1 MNTRALTHPA
11 SIYFPA
17 AGRTYDVILDLNRDS
32 ALRTGVLA
40 RQYAWQES
48 ASTSNRYLTC
58 ACGHP
63 GPKFYVRATN
73 LLDSKRRYDVARFP
87 RSASAHET
95 TCHFHDHEVPKQEP
109 ADPPG
114 PRKVLRGDF
123 AALFVSKGRPG
134 RVRKAVSARRK
145 RSALRHRSVGAYS
158 PRLRRF
164 GKELLVRS
172 GVCDWRPWFAD
183 RRGIVRVESMVAV
196 AFSQLLR
203 DNTSKLATALRGLG
217 DDAVFGSWSFAM
229 NHAVGRPIKKA
240 LAHGLVTSIGPPSS
254 DGARELRFY
263 PPGLPHLVVPEEV
276 FDGAT
281 ANPLILGPNGVLDH
295 PLWIVCVAEQFEGV
309 WMAHELAAFRL
320 TRIGLIPVD
329 SGNEERM
336 VERLIAESRS
346 FKRLLLPP
354 GNGSRQVPDFMLEDS
369 MPKMYIEVAGRQSP
383 AYLQSL
389 EKKMM
394 RWKNRVVAWH
404 THTPLAKFC
413 MPPVAPTLRA

>member
-1 MNTRALTHPA
+1 MNTPALTHPA

-17 AGRTYDVILDLNRDS
+17 EGRTYDFILDLNRDS
-32 ALRTGVLA
+32 ALRTSVLE
-40 RQYAWQES
+40 RQYAWQE
-48 ASTSNRYLTC
+48 TTPVPDRYLTC

-109 ADPPG
+109 TDPPG

-145 RSALRHRSVGAYS
+145 RSAIRHRSVGAYS

-183 RRGIVRVESMVAV
+183 NRGIVRVESMVTV
-196 AFSQLLR
+196 AFHQLLR
-203 DNTSKLATALRGLG
+203 DSTSKLVSALRGLG
-217 DDAVFGSWSFAM
+217 DDTVFGSWSYAM
-229 NHAVGRPIKKA
+229 NHAVGRPINKA
-240 LAHGLVTSIGPPSS
+240 LAHGFVTSIGPPSD

-263 PPGLPHLVVPEEV
+263 PPELPHLVVPEEV

-281 ANPLILGPNGVLDH
+281 ANPLTLGSDGVLDH

-309 WMAHELAAFRL
+309 WMAHELATFRL

-329 SGNEERM
+329 SANEEQM

-346 FKRLLLPP
+346 FTRLLLPP
-354 GNGSRQVPDFMLEDS
+354 ERGYQQIPDFRLEDTE
-369 MPKMYIEVAGRQSP
+369 PKMYLEVAGRQSP
-383 AYLQSL
+383 DYL
-389 EKKMM
+389 EKLKKKMLKWNG
-394 RWKNRVVAWH
+394 RALAWH
-404 THTPLAKFC
+404 TNRPLADFTIPK
-413 MPPVAPTLRA
+413 PVAMSS